1 MRARKSMLA
10 IAAAVAMWATFQP
23 ATVSAQNSG
32 VGGDHSTALM
42 WRGTD
47 YEISLWK
54 LDANL
59 NFVTNH
65 LEPSCL

>member
-32 VGGDHSTALM
+32 VGGDHSTVLM

-47 YEISLWK
+47 YEIS
-54 LDANL
+54 
-59 NFVTNH
+59 
-65 LEPSCL
+65 